1 MLLDWTP
8 LHILTITAKL
18 GIAHL
23 IDLSQESTLGFIIK
37 SNTLGLFLL
46 GLNGLRDFNSKAK
59 TGKSVNFVKFQQN
72 SNFVE
77 N

>member
-23 IDLSQESTLGFIIK
+23 IDLSQDKYTRFHHQIK
-37 SNTLGLFLL
+37 YV
-46 GLNGLRDFNSKAK
+46 R
-59 TGKSVNFVKFQQN
+59 FVPPGPEWSQRLQQQSQDRQEPKF
-72 SNFVE
+72 
-77 N
+77 